1 MVNLLYDL
9 KATQPNV
16 TGKRHGGGRYGEIVF
31 KRMVERGIKFAC
43 FYDSSR
49 WLNPEIKTICES
61 AQIPLFDLNAE
72 ALTDIVRKNGITRI
86 YSALPDVLCINA
98 CNEVFGTIHGLRDL
112 ETPCDNIF
120 YRYKFRMKDLI
131 YFLVK
136 KYFKPLYINI
146 RKKQFSKRYINDSFN
161 LITVSEHSRYALYSY
176 FPEFKNREIPVFYS
190 PNTAEAGLDV
200 CCKRDYE
207 EKYFLLVSGN
217 RWEKNNL
224 RAIMAFDRLLTS
236 GLIDKRIRMKV
247 TGTTGDSYKYKLR
260 NPDSFDML
268 GYVDDVSLE
277 HLYANAYAFVYPSL
291 NEGFGYPPLE
301 AMKYGV
307 PVLASPL
314 SSITEICGGAAIY
327 YNPFSVEEIMNRLLM
342 ILRTDIHGDFSNK
355 GIAQYQYIK
364 DRQNKDLDML
374 IDYIIK

>member
-1 MVNLLYDL
+1 
-9 KATQPNV
+9 
-16 TGKRHGGGRYGEIVF
+16 
-31 KRMVERGIKFAC
+31 
-43 FYDSSR
+43 
-49 WLNPEIKTICES
+49 
-61 AQIPLFDLNAE
+61 
-72 ALTDIVRKNGITRI
+72 
-86 YSALPDVLCINA
+86 
-98 CNEVFGTIHGLRDL
+98 
-112 ETPCDNIF
+112 
-120 YRYKFRMKDLI
+120 MKDLI
-131 YFLVK
+131 YFIVK
-136 KYFKPLYINI
+136 KYLKSLYISL

-176 FPEFKNREIPVFYS
+176 FPDLKSREIPVFYS
-190 PNTAEAGLDV
+190 PNTAEADLDV

-217 RWEKNNL
+217 RWGKNNL
-224 RAIMAFDRLLTS
+224 RVIMAFDRLLTS

-277 HLYANAYAFVYPSL
+277 NLYANAYAFVYPSL

-314 SSITEICGGAAIY
+314 SSITEVCGGAAIY

-342 ILRTDIHGDFSNK
+342 IMRTDIHDDFSNK